1 MDNKN
6 NLNPIRG
13 SPNLLELIS
22 KKQEKDKQ
30 VFLLSKNRSK
40 SMSDLSSLDES
51 ETDNTILLKQQ
62 SFLNNNNN
70 TKILNMNYVELIRK
84 FIQDPEFKEKIKV
97 ADYIKGITT
106 F

>member
-30 VFLLSKNRSK
+30 VFLLSKNNQ
-40 SMSDLSSLDES
+40 L
-51 ETDNTILLKQQ
+51 
-62 SFLNNNNN
+62 
-70 TKILNMNYVELIRK
+70 
-84 FIQDPEFKEKIKV
+84 
-97 ADYIKGITT
+97 
-106 F
+106 